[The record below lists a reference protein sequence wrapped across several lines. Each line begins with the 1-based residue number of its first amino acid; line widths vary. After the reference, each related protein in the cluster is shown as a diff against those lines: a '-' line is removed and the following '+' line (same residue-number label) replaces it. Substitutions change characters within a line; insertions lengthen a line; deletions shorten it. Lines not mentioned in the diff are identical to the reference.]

1 MSQRGLGHLQCPC
14 RPKGATYKTTE
25 HISGAHE
32 LGRLQRPCRP
42 EDATYMRP
50 TWAILLLSLVFLV
63 RLLCWHD
70 IKRLLTHLTAAL
82 CCGTVWLKVFMSLS
96 LSLAAEPHILLILV
110 AVAFI
115 AGFIDAIAGGGGL
128 LTIPA
133 LLMAGLPPHLVLGT
147 NKLCATFGSATAS
160 LAFYRKGLFKPK
172 QWQRCLWATGIGA
185 ILGAILAQQ
194 LPSQWLNQMLPVV
207 VFACA
212 LYLLFGRMPEEHK
225 EAQPMIKTTR
235 QWPQGLTLGFYD
247 GVAGPGTG
255 AFWTVSTMLLYP
267 LDLLRASGVARSMN
281 FVSNGAA
288 LSMFII
294 SGNVAWAIGL
304 GMGVALML
312 GATVG
317 ARVAIGGGNKLIRP
331 VFILVVMALAAR
343 LAWQHWF
350 GVTGA

>member
-1 MSQRGLGHLQCPC
+1 
-14 RPKGATYKTTE
+14 
-25 HISGAHE
+25 
-32 LGRLQRPCRP
+32 
-42 EDATYMRP
+42 
-50 TWAILLLSLVFLV
+50 
-63 RLLCWHD
+63 
-70 IKRLLTHLTAAL
+70 
-82 CCGTVWLKVFMSLS
+82 MSLT
-96 LSLAAEPHILLILV
+96 LNLVAEPHVLLILV

-133 LLMAGLPPHLVLGT
+133 LLMSGLPPHLVLGT

-160 LAFYRKGLFKPK
+160 FAFYRKGLFNPK
-172 QWQRCLWATGIGA
+172 QWRNGLIATAIGA
-185 ILGAILAQQ
+185 ALGAILAQQ
-194 LPSQWLNQMLPVV
+194 LPSEWLNQMLPVV

-212 LYLLFGRMPEEHK
+212 AYLLFGRTPESHETVN
-225 EAQPMIKTTR
+225 PVIKATR

-255 AFWTVSTMLLYP
+255 AFWTVSTLLLYP

-281 FVSNGAA
+281 FVSNAAA
-288 LSMFII
+288 LSMFIV
-294 SGNVAWAIGL
+294 SGNVAWTIGL
-304 GMGVALML
+304 GMGAALML

-317 ARVAIGGGNKLIRP
+317 ARVAIGGGNRFIRP

-350 GVTGA
+350 NVA